1 MFEFLIIILIMLFI
15 LAFAILFKEQRTEQ
29 VSQTELYNNA
39 NSLCE
44 QLSSSIDSVY
54 AAGSGSGVNVTL
66 PQKIQSKDY
75 SFKVSS
81 GKILVLAYS
90 NQNIFCSF
98 KAEVSNGTASAFELS
113 KGKLSIVNEEGV
125 VVLS

>member
-1 MFEFLIIILIMLFI
+1 MFEFLIVILIMLFI
-15 LAFAILFKEQRTEQ
+15 LSFAILFKEQRTEQ

-54 AAGSGSGVNVTL
+54 ASGSGSGINMTL

-75 SFKVSS
+75 NFRVSS
-81 GKILVLAYS
+81 GKVLVLAYS
-90 NQNIFCSF
+90 NQDVFCSF
-98 KAEVSNGTASAFELS
+98 KADVSNGTASVFELS
-113 KGKLSIVNEEGV
+113 TGKLSIVNKEGV
-125 VVLS
+125 VILS